1 MSGIYFSFQ
10 MAVEMFDYLD
20 DVIAL
25 QATSKFS
32 DLLNIVYVVLIKNV
46 LVFSSIT
53 TFHVNSMTLAGQC
66 RLSPLIPL
74 IQDSNQLYDFLVR
87 IMFKLHGN
95 LPNDVLQG
103 KNGINEKYFSTINNI
118 VLYRSPGPI
127 SSNIYPNEIV
137 LQSVQESAIFRQFN
151 NSSEVTR
158 KSTKFQFSS

>member
-1 MSGIYFSFQ
+1 

-25 QATSKFS
+25 QATSKF
-32 DLLNIVYVVLIKNV
+32 DDFNRKLIRHSPKKS
-46 LVFSSIT
+46 VFSSIT

-103 KNGINEKYFSTINNI
+103 KPNAHLWSHS
-118 VLYRSPGPI
+118 SP
-127 SSNIYPNEIV
+127 Y
-137 LQSVQESAIFRQFN
+137 
-151 NSSEVTR
+151 
-158 KSTKFQFSS
+158 

>member
-1 MSGIYFSFQ
+1 

-25 QATSKFS
+25 QATSKFC

-103 KNGINEKYFSTINNI
+103 KNGINEK
-118 VLYRSPGPI
+118 
-127 SSNIYPNEIV
+127 
-137 LQSVQESAIFRQFN
+137 
-151 NSSEVTR
+151 
-158 KSTKFQFSS
+158 